1 MLLWHVGV
9 TVAFVRYSFRDRA
22 MDLRFLALGAV
33 LSDLIDTP
41 IGAIGWSTFQSVRLW
56 SHGIL
61 FGSAVMAVV
70 LIVTRR
76 GPVRKRWMLLAT
88 GVLLHL
94 LLDAM
99 WSQPE
104 TLWWPF
110 LGRAFTPTG
119 FATFSAYVSDVI
131 SDPVMW
137 LGEAVGLIYLAA
149 LWRKAGLKDSQARRT
164 LLQSGTVSASIERQ

>member
-1 MLLWHVGV
+1 MLFWHVGV
-9 TVAFVRYSFRDRA
+9 TVAFVRYTFRDRA

-33 LSDLIDTP
+33 VSDLIDTP

-56 SHGIL
+56 SHSIV
-61 FGSAVMAVV
+61 FGSVIMAVV

-76 GPVRKRWMLLAT
+76 GPQRKRWLLLAI

-119 FATFSAYVSDVI
+119 LPTFGAYVSDVI
-131 SDPVMW
+131 ADPVMW
-137 LGEAVGLIYLAA
+137 LGEAVGLVYLVA
-149 LWRKAGLKDSQARRT
+149 LWRKAGLMNPKARRM
-164 LLQSGTVSASIERQ
+164 LLRSGTVSASIDRQ

>member
-1 MLLWHVGV
+1 MLFWHVGV
-9 TVAFVRYSFRDRA
+9 TIAFVRYTFRDRA

-41 IGAIGWSTFQSVRLW
+41 IGAIGWSTFQSARLW
-56 SHGIL
+56 SHSII
-61 FGSAVMAVV
+61 FGSAVMAAV

-76 GPVRKRWMLLAT
+76 GPIRKRWMLLAI

-110 LGRAFTPTG
+110 LGRAFTPTA
-119 FATFSAYVSDVI
+119 FVTFGAYVSDVI
-131 SDPVMW
+131 TDPVMW
-137 LGEAVGLIYLAA
+137 LGEVVGLFYLVA
-149 LWRKAGLKDSQARRT
+149 LWRKAGLKDLQVRRT
-164 LLQSGTVSASIERQ
+164 LLRSGTVSASIDRL